1 MDTDFLIDLNR
12 GRHNPWRRRAEKL
25 LLEMDEEL
33 YISTVTVVE
42 FLTGL
47 AKDKQEEA
55 RRMLQEL
62 YLYLSP
68 SYEEAVLAG
77 KLRQEWLRR
86 GVTLSLADV
95 TNAAIAISRNL
106 VLVTRNTAHY
116 PFEGLIIKSW

>member
-1 MDTDFLIDLNR
+1 M
-12 GRHNPWRRRAEKL
+12 
-25 LLEMDEEL
+25 LLEMEEEL

-47 AKDKQEEA
+47 AEDKQEEA
-55 RRMLQEL
+55 RKMLQEL

-68 SYEEAVLAG
+68 TYEEAVLAG
-77 KLRQEWLRR
+77 KLRQQWLRR

-95 TNAAIAISRNL
+95 INAAIALSRNL

-116 PFEGLIIKSW
+116 PFQELTIRSW